1 MPNSKEKQFCVIGLG
16 AYGFEL
22 AKSLAKNGAYVLAVD
37 DRNER
42 IEEIKPHVADSVQ
55 FDATDSALL
64 HEMGV
69 TSADVVIIA
78 IGEKFEPV
86 VLIAMELLKAGVE
99 RVIARAN
106 NPTQEMILNRIGI
119 NEVIHPER
127 DEGQRMASHLVH
139 ASITDYFE
147 LSGEIAIFEI
157 ETPKDLIGFSL
168 EELELRKRY
177 EVNLLVIKRWQP
189 ADKRISKDQ
198 PYEVQLVTAK
208 TKIRE
213 KDRLVILGNK
223 QNIQRL
229 IETN

>member
-1 MPNSKEKQFCVIGLG
+1 MPKSEEKQFCVIGLG
-16 AYGFEL
+16 AYGFAL

-37 DRNER
+37 NRNER
-42 IEEIKPHVADSVQ
+42 IEAIKPHVADAVE

-69 TSADVVIIA
+69 TSADIVIIA

-86 VLIAMELLKAGVE
+86 VLIGMELLKAGVE

-106 NPTQEMILNRIGI
+106 NDTQEMILKRIGI
-119 NEVIHPER
+119 TEVIHPER

-139 ASITDYFE
+139 SSITDYFE
-147 LSGEIAIFEI
+147 LSGDIAIFEI

-168 EELELRKRY
+168 QELELRKRY
-177 EVNLLVIKRWQP
+177 EVNLLVIKRWKP
-189 ADKRISKDQ
+189 EDKRVDQ
-198 PYEVQLVTAK
+198 DKPYEVQLVDAK

-213 KDRLVILGNK
+213 KDRLVILGTK
-223 QNIQRL
+223 TNIQKL